1 MSISQSRPAFH
12 GRTAVAVVAISTFAL
27 LLAGCSSS
35 PSAKSGPVTITVQD
49 VVDQKAEMAVIVP
62 AFEKANPNIKVK
74 IQTISN
80 DQKATTNAQ
89 VITGSNPPDV
99 AFVPIGSTPYITAL
113 KVNALVP
120 LTDVWANQKLDTRYP
135 ASTAAFAKA
144 ADGKPYVVATD
155 NILYDI
161 AFYNKDLFTKAGI
174 TAPAD
179 HRIATNADLYA
190 MAAKLKAIKVGPLG
204 VNGKDVFSAGWMAD
218 ALFPTSATP
227 DQFQNY
233 ATSYNP
239 KVTATEKYT
248 DAPFTKVLQQLSDW
262 QTHGV
267 FQAGFLGQ
275 DLTTT
280 QAQFEQ
286 GRTGMFLGANV
297 SVAALNKG
305 TVKFDWLLLPPV
317 EGSTTT
323 VQMPSYQGDSWGIP
337 KNSKNVAAA
346 KKFVEFLVSNDM
358 QVKAFGNTGV
368 FPIVNTVPIS
378 ELKGVDPI
386 TLELIADSNKNGAP
400 TGWTSAVPGPD
411 GQLVIGTSMQ
421 SVWSGQ
427 MTVQQAAQAQ
437 QDALT
442 KARAGN

>member
-1 MSISQSRPAFH
+1 
-12 GRTAVAVVAISTFAL
+12 
-27 LLAGCSSS
+27 
-35 PSAKSGPVTITVQD
+35 
-49 VVDQKAEMAVIVP
+49 
-62 AFEKANPNIKVK
+62 
-74 IQTISN
+74 
-80 DQKATTNAQ
+80 
-89 VITGSNPPDV
+89 
-99 AFVPIGSTPYITAL
+99 
-113 KVNALVP
+113 
-120 LTDVWANQKLDTRYP
+120 
-135 ASTAAFAKA
+135 
-144 ADGKPYVVATD
+144 
-155 NILYDI
+155 
-161 AFYNKDLFTKAGI
+161 
-174 TAPAD
+174 
-179 HRIATNADLYA
+179 
-190 MAAKLKAIKVGPLG
+190 
-204 VNGKDVFSAGWMAD
+204 
-218 ALFPTSATP
+218 
-227 DQFQNY
+227 
-233 ATSYNP
+233 
-239 KVTATEKYT
+239 
-248 DAPFTKVLQQLSDW
+248 
-262 QTHGV
+262 
-267 FQAGFLGQ
+267 
-275 DLTTT
+275 
-280 QAQFEQ
+280 
-286 GRTGMFLGANV
+286 MFLGANV